1 MKTPSNNIK
10 KMIKILEDERKRL
23 KIENKN
29 NLTEPI
35 IKEQNEEFN
44 NNTLDIIKRSN
55 SFIVPEVERLIE
67 MKPKINYKRKK
78 PKNLQFGNNNI
89 LLSES
94 MDVNNLI
101 HKENLKKNANLLRNQ
116 LKSNK
121 KQ

>member
-1 MKTPSNNIK
+1 
-10 KMIKILEDERKRL
+10 
-23 KIENKN
+23 
-29 NLTEPI
+29 
-35 IKEQNEEFN
+35 
-44 NNTLDIIKRSN
+44 
-55 SFIVPEVERLIE
+55 

>member
-1 MKTPSNNIK
+1 
-10 KMIKILEDERKRL
+10 MIKILEDERKRL

-89 LLSES
+89 LFRQTKRPVWEIFKYYIGIDDNFYLF
-94 MDVNNLI
+94 LHLKI
-101 HKENLKKNANLLRNQ
+101 HLHCHFSFFYN
-116 LKSNK
+116 
-121 KQ
+121 